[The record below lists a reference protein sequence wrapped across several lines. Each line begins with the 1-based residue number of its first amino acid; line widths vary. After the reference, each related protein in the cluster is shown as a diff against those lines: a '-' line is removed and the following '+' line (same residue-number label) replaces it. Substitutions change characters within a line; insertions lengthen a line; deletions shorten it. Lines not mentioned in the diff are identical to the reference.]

1 LYKNYQYELDS
12 PRIAIAIDSNMKMG
26 AENTIFIYND
36 DVMSNVTF
44 YQEYYEEGELK
55 DRQVNQLS

>member
-1 LYKNYQYELDS
+1 
-12 PRIAIAIDSNMKMG
+12 MG
-26 AENTIFIYND
+26 AKNTIFIYND

-55 DRQVNQLS
+55 DSQVIQLSEDERFDEMEEYF

>member
-1 LYKNYQYELDS
+1 MYKNYQYELDS